1 MNAAQQVERSMLQEP
16 DAPLDLLIIGGGI
29 NGAGI
34 ARDAAGR
41 GWRVM
46 LVEQGDL
53 AQSTSSAST
62 KLIHGGLRY
71 LEHYAFRLVREALHE
86 REILLGLAPHL
97 IRPLRFVV
105 PHEAHLRPA
114 WLIRLGLILYDRLGG
129 RQSLPRSESLRFDA
143 GSPDGEPLRPGF
155 SRGFAY
161 PDARV
166 DDARLVVLN
175 ALDARERGAK
185 ILTRTRLA
193 GAERDAGCWRA
204 TIEDVETG
212 RKRVIRTHG
221 LVNAAGPWVA
231 DLLERRLGQNSA
243 KRVRLVKGSH
253 IVVPRLYDGA
263 HAYLL
268 QNPDRRIVFTIP
280 YEQHFTLIGTTD
292 LPFAGDPS
300 RVAIDPDEIEYL
312 TASIGHYFAK
322 PIGPADV
329 VWHYA
334 GVRPLYDDQAAAE
347 SAVTRDY
354 VLDLTPGPA
363 PLLSVFGGKITTY
376 RRLAE
381 QAVDRLGKALA
392 HKGGAWTAR
401 AILPGGD
408 LPDRD
413 LGRFQAELA
422 RHYPFL
428 APALADRL
436 AAAYG
441 TRAVAILGD
450 ARSIADLGPD
460 LGGGLHRAEL
470 EYLVAKEWARTPEDV
485 LWRRSKLGLHAPP
498 ETAERLAAL
507 MAPPLPRPAA
517 RLAEERRA

>member
-1 MNAAQQVERSMLQEP
+1 MPEEP
-16 DAPLDLLIIGGGI
+16 GAPLDLLIIGGGI

-105 PHEAHLRPA
+105 PHEAHLRSA
-114 WLIRLGLILYDRLGG
+114 WLIRLGLLMYDRLGG
-129 RQSLPRSESLRFDA
+129 RQSLPRSESLRFDGT
-143 GSPDGEPLRPGF
+143 GSLDGGPLKPGF

-161 PDARV
+161 ADARV

-175 ALDARERGAK
+175 AVDARERGAQ
-185 ILTRTRLA
+185 ILTRTRLV
-193 GAERDAGCWRA
+193 GAARDGACWRA
-204 TIEDVETG
+204 SIEEVETG
-212 RKRVIRTHG
+212 RKRVVRARA

-231 DLLERRLGQNSA
+231 EMLERRLGQTSA

-280 YEQHFTLIGTTD
+280 YEQRFTLIGTTD
-292 LPFAGDPS
+292 LPFAGDPAE
-300 RVAIDPDEIEYL
+300 VAIDPDEIAYL
-312 TASIGHYFAK
+312 TASIGHYFAR

-354 VLDLTPGPA
+354 VLDLAPAPA

-381 QAVDRLGKALA
+381 QAVDRLGKALVLT
-392 HKGGAWTAR
+392 GGAWTAR
-401 AILPGGD
+401 AVLPGGD

-413 LGRFQAELA
+413 LDRFQAELA

-428 APALADRL
+428 GRPLADRL

-441 TRAVAILGD
+441 TRAVALLRE
-450 ARSIADLGPD
+450 AKTLADLGPD
-460 LGGGLHRAEL
+460 LGGGLHQAEL
-470 EYLVAKEWARTPEDV
+470 DYLVAKEWARTPEDV

-498 ETAERLAAL
+498 ETAERLAAAL
-507 MAPPLPRPAA
+507 ARAEERRPEGRFAEG

>member
-1 MNAAQQVERSMLQEP
+1 MPQEP

-129 RQSLPRSESLRFDA
+129 RQSLPRSESLRFD
-143 GSPDGEPLRPGF
+143 GSGSLDSGPLKPGF
-155 SRGFAY
+155 RRGFAY
-161 PDARV
+161 ADARV

-175 ALDARERGAK
+175 ALDARERGAE
-185 ILTRTRLA
+185 ILTRTRLV
-193 GAERDAGCWRA
+193 GAERADGCWQA
-204 TIEDVETG
+204 TIEDAETG
-212 RKRVIRTHG
+212 RQRAIRTRG

-231 DLLERRLGQNSA
+231 ELLERRLGQNSA

-253 IVVPRLYDGA
+253 IVVPRLYDGD

-280 YEQHFTLIGTTD
+280 YQQRFTLIGTTD
-292 LPFAGDPS
+292 LSFAGDPA
-300 RVAIDPDEIEYL
+300 RVEIDRDEIEYL
-312 TASIGHYFAK
+312 TASIGHYFAT
-322 PIGPADV
+322 PIGPEDV

-334 GVRPLYDDQAAAE
+334 GVRPLYDDQAASE

-381 QAVDRLGKALA
+381 QAVDRLGKALPV
-392 HKGGAWTAR
+392 KGGAWTAR

-413 LGRFQAELA
+413 LVRFQAELT

-428 APALADRL
+428 GPALADRL

-441 TRAVAILGD
+441 TRAVAILRN
-450 ARSIADLGPD
+450 ARSLAELGAD
-460 LGGGLHRAEL
+460 LGGGLHQAEL
-470 EYLVAKEWARTPEDV
+470 EYLVAQEWARTPEDV
-485 LWRRSKLGLHAPP
+485 LWRRSKLGLHAPS
-498 ETAERLAAL
+498 ETAARLAAAL
-507 MAPPLPRPAA
+507 SLLLHRPEG